1 MKHSAASSS
10 SILAGVAGALVAAV
24 VLAPGGAA
32 AQPAPGGAAAQ
43 PAPAPVVPAPAPA
56 PAPTPA
62 APAAPAPT
70 PVPAPTEP
78 APAAPAPAAPAPAAP
93 APAPAAPAP
102 ASAREAAGDPAIGV
116 SKRDDGKP
124 ARKLALKPGG
134 YIQSD
139 ARTFVSDDGARDIT
153 IRRLRFKLDGSAYK
167 LFNFRTLIDFAGS
180 RVVVDDAW
188 GELAL
193 APELALR
200 FGKDKGQ
207 LGIERLQSAAQLT
220 FIERSFPTQL
230 SPNRDIGLWAR
241 GDVAGGVVHYA
252 VAVVDGVNDNAVIES
267 DTDDELEYNAHVL
280 VSPLRRGGLL
290 RLGDLAIGGAATFG
304 RTTGTQ
310 ANPGLTPLR
319 SGGQATIV
327 RYVTGMDDAST
338 ARLAGWRYRLAAHGY
353 YFGGPAGVLAEYVRD
368 QQTATLMG
376 SGARLTHSAWQ
387 LAGSVAVTPGD
398 RPTYRGLKPKR
409 PFDPTAGTW
418 GAVELAA
425 RYAELRIDPDT
436 FEKGFAS
443 RAISVERARAVTLGA
458 NWYFNEYLKL
468 QLDYEGTAFEGG
480 KADGDR
486 AAEHVIA
493 ARFQAAI

>member
-1 MKHSAASSS
+1 VNHPGAFASSV
-10 SILAGVAGALVAAV
+10 LARVAGALVAVV
-24 VLAPGGAA
+24 VLAPR
-32 AQPAPGGAAAQ
+32 GAAAQ
-43 PAPAPVVPAPAPA
+43 PAPAEPAPPEPTPAPAPA
-56 PAPTPA
+56 
-62 APAAPAPT
+62 
-70 PVPAPTEP
+70 E
-78 APAAPAPAAPAPAAP
+78 P
-93 APAPAAPAP
+93 APAPAEPAPAP
-102 ASAREAAGDPAIGV
+102 ELVAPASSAKAAPGAPDASIA
-116 SKRDDGKP
+116 KRDDGKP
-124 ARKLALKPGG
+124 ARKLELKPGG
-134 YIQSD
+134 YVQSD
-139 ARTFVSDDGARDIT
+139 ARTFISDEGARDIT

-193 APELALR
+193 APEFALR

-230 SPNRDIGLWAR
+230 APNRDIGLWVR
-241 GDVAGGVVHYA
+241 GDVGGGVVHYS
-252 VAVVDGVNDNAVIES
+252 VAVVDGVNDNAVLES

-280 VSPLRRGGLL
+280 VAPLRRGGLS

-327 RYVTGMDDAST
+327 RYAIGMDDAST

-353 YFGGPAGVLAEYVRD
+353 YFGGPVGVLAEYVRD

-376 SGARLTHSAWQ
+376 SGARLTPA
-387 LAGSVAVTPGD
+387 ACPRPGRAAVPPAH
-398 RPTYRGLKPKR
+398 RPAYRGLKPRK
-409 PFDPTAGTW
+409 PFDPAAGTW

-425 RYAELRIDPDT
+425 RYAELRLDPDT
-436 FEKGFAS
+436 FAKGFAS
-443 RAISVERARAVTLGA
+443 RANSVERARAVTLGA

-480 KADGDR
+480 KTDGDR
-486 AAEHVIA
+486 AAEHVVA